1 MLTRNKFEQ
10 LQNIN
15 NMLCLS
21 CKDYYGTRE
30 NYYLCSKCINK
41 EKIKEKDNDFYKRY
55 ILSKK
60 KFDIFPSAVCKQIIK
75 LLNNLSGVN
84 LSDNNVSTHG
94 EYVFNLIRN
103 FRNIINEGCEIYINY
118 MFSDEQAF
126 ELINK
131 IKWNDFNKG
140 YLICHAIVR
149 NKILPWSEYKQE
161 YYDQSS
167 FCYFGN
173 FLELPDNE
181 KHVDKILKYNLNG
194 GFINNF

>member
-1 MLTRNKFEQ
+1 MSTTNKFEQ

-15 NMLCLS
+15 SMLCVS
-21 CKDYYGTRE
+21 CKDYYGTIE
-30 NYYLCSKCINK
+30 NNYFCSKCTNNNK
-41 EKIKEKDNDFYKRY
+41 NKKKDNDFYKRY

-60 KFDIFPSAVCKQIIK
+60 NFDIFPSSICKQISK
-75 LLNNLSGVN
+75 LLNNLSCVN

-94 EYVFNLIRN
+94 EYVFNIIQN
-103 FRNIINEGCEIYINY
+103 FRDIINEGCEIYINY

-131 IKWNDFNKG
+131 IRWNDFNKG

-149 NKILPWSEYKQE
+149 NKILPWSDYKKE
-161 YYDQSS
+161 YYDKSS

-173 FLELPDNE
+173 FSELPNNE
-181 KHVDKILKYNLNG
+181 KHFDQILNYNLNKN
-194 GFINNF
+194 FINIF

>member
-30 NYYLCSKCINK
+30 NDFLCSKCINK
-41 EKIKEKDNDFYKRY
+41 GNIKRKDNDFYKQY

-60 KFDIFPSAVCKQIIK
+60 NFDIFPSIACKQINK
-75 LLNNLSGVN
+75 LFNNLSSVN

-94 EYVFNLIRN
+94 EYIYNIIQN
-103 FRNIINEGCEIYINY
+103 FRDNINEGCEIYINY

-131 IKWNDFNKG
+131 IRWNDFNKG

-149 NKILPWSEYKQE
+149 NKILPWSDYKQE
-161 YYDQSS
+161 YYDKSS

-173 FLELPDNE
+173 FSELPNNE
-181 KHVDKILKYNLNG
+181 KHFDKILNDNLNKN
-194 GFINNF
+194 FINNF